1 MAEQHAHTCSG
12 HDHDHDHDHDGRC
25 VPSFHSRDLIVRK
38 DVMEKAKELADLIF
52 ASEEVQR
59 YRQAEKQIQA
69 HERVQ
74 SMMALLK
81 KKQKEVVAFEKTFK
95 NEAMAKKI
103 EQEMAELQDELDS
116 MPIVSQF
123 QQSQSDINY
132 MLQLVI
138 GVVRDT
144 VAQKLEVEGA
154 TEQDEPADCSN

>member
-1 MAEQHAHTCSG
+1 MAEQQAKQCGS
-12 HDHDHDHDHDGRC
+12 HDHDHDGC
-25 VPSFHSRDLIVRK
+25 GIESFHTRDLIVRK
-38 DVMEKAKELADLIF
+38 DVLEKAKELADLIY

-59 YRQAEKQIQA
+59 YRQAEKQIQG

-74 SMMALLK
+74 AVMSLLK

-95 NEAMAKKI
+95 NEAMAAKI
-103 EQEMAELQDELDS
+103 EKEMEDLQDELDGI
-116 MPIVSQF
+116 PIVAQF

-144 VAQKLEVEGA
+144 VAEKLEVEGA
-154 TEQDEPADCSN
+154 SAQEEPADCSN

>member
-12 HDHDHDHDHDGRC
+12 HDHDHDHENGRC
-25 VPSFHSRDLIVRK
+25 ITSIHTRDLIVRK
-38 DVMEKAKELADLIF
+38 DVMEKAKELADLIY
-52 ASEEVQR
+52 ASDEVQR
-59 YRQAEKQIQA
+59 YRQAEKQIQG

-74 SMMALLK
+74 SLMALLK
-81 KKQKEVVAFEKTFK
+81 KRQKEVVAFEKTFK

-103 EQEMAELQDELDS
+103 EQEMAELQDELDA

-154 TEQDEPADCSN
+154 EEQDEPADCSN